1 MMLSCKLQQ
10 SRRLQMLLR
19 GAPEFCLCAQTSQKL
34 HPSFHSCCH
43 SFPAGVVKAIL
54 CQKSRTALLTLLTCQ
69 MWDEKEKR
77 EFVMSCSPDPKKN
90 PQGDCTYS
98 LAQETPLLFADN
110 QLMWVLINNET
121 LTLHG
126 LLLSPS
132 MQKISKKELNL
143 SVRISSF

>member
-1 MMLSCKLQQ
+1 
-10 SRRLQMLLR
+10 
-19 GAPEFCLCAQTSQKL
+19 
-34 HPSFHSCCH
+34 
-43 SFPAGVVKAIL
+43 
-54 CQKSRTALLTLLTCQ
+54 